1 MKKLLSEFKGFALS
15 GNLVEVAVGLVM
27 AIALAALVGS
37 LVENIVMPIVAAIF
51 GQPDFSALWRLKV
64 RGSGVDATYIQFGTF
79 ATALLTF
86 LSVAFAVYFFI
97 VKPWN
102 AYKARLASGA
112 EEAPPAAPPEDITLL
127 REIRDALQRR

>member
-1 MKKLLSEFKGFALS
+1 MSKLWKEFKEFALG

-27 AIALAALVGS
+27 AIALGALITS

-51 GQPDFSALWRLKV
+51 GQPDFSELWRLKL
-64 RGSGVDATYIQFGTF
+64 RGDGDDATYINFGTF
-79 ATALLTF
+79 VTALITF

-102 AYKARLASGA
+102 AYKARVASGE
-112 EEAPPAAPPEDITLL
+112 EEAPAAPAEDIVLL
-127 REIRDALQRR
+127 REIRDALARR